1 MFGRAGREGTRMGKM
16 KESPRYNII
25 SVRVTDEQL
34 LRLQRLLGR
43 RQTTVS
49 ELVREA
55 LERLDLPFA
64 GTGQG

>member
-1 MFGRAGREGTRMGKM
+1 MGKM